1 MALNETPPTS
11 GQAGQPL
18 SAAHLERG
26 MAAVG
31 PDGPFGTIEQIVVER
46 GTGALLSLIIRGTD
60 SGAEFELPAKHVDS
74 TRTTA
79 RQVFF
84 DIGRADLAKQPGL
97 AAPYDP
103 DQYVPVYR
111 GEVAPHE
118 QAARVAMEQSQPV
131 VTDVEQN
138 AAEVILPET
147 PDAATTRPL
156 RRTDERATT
165 PRGETGPAPMRREGM
180 AERGQP
186 AAAPARQPST
196 QQSTTGELVGGKPST
211 SGMGSASSVPA
222 GTAADQPRVTMRRD
236 STAAPEDRGYE
247 DRSRDV
253 RATGETTDV
262 LPVNPSPQA
271 IQSQEVADQLI
282 KPDELPGGSRTP
294 DRELYKNPQKPL
306 ADRMDSSGQTTWS
319 TPANIPEPQPDRT
332 GAAVVGEQLPVGATL
347 GEPTQTV
354 PPRALRG
361 LGLEHEPAAGGWLA
375 RLTTPLTLGL
385 AGLGLGGGALIGV
398 LAAIRQRRTSPSY
411 KAKSLVSNL
420 ADAASGAAEQA
431 RSLIGQSSG
440 STSSTVD
447 DAKQAV
453 AKAAAQLSKQ
463 AQPTLQDTAKQAKK
477 QAQKSATR
485 TGRAV
490 RKGTKRTARR
500 ARWFRNGLVIGAV
513 SAVLFAPESGAAVRE
528 QLARRVDEWRS
539 RAAS

>member
-1 MALNETPPTS
+1 MALDKTQSTD

-18 SAAHLERG
+18 AAAHLERG

-46 GTGALLSLIIRGTD
+46 GTGTLRSLIIRGTD
-60 SGAEFELPAKHVDS
+60 SGAEFELPATHVDT

-111 GEVAPHE
+111 GEVAPHA

-147 PDAATTRPL
+147 TGAATTRPL
-156 RRTDERATT
+156 RRTDERAAT
-165 PRGETGPAPMRREGM
+165 PHGETGAAPMRREGM
-180 AERGQP
+180 AERTQP
-186 AAAPARQPST
+186 AATPARQPST

-211 SGMGSASSVPA
+211 SGMGSASTVPA
-222 GTAADQPRVTMRRD
+222 STAADQPRVTMRRD

-253 RATGETTDV
+253 RAVGETTDV

-271 IQSQEVADQLI
+271 IQAQEVADQLI
-282 KPDELPGGSRTP
+282 KPGELPRGARTP
-294 DRELYKNPQKPL
+294 DRELYENPQKPL
-306 ADRMDSSGQTTWS
+306 ADRIDSSGQTTWS

-347 GEPTQTV
+347 GEPTRTV

-398 LAAIRQRRTSPSY
+398 LAAIRQRRTSPSH
-411 KAKSLVSNL
+411 KAKSLAGNL
-420 ADAASGAAEQA
+420 ADAASSAAEQA
-431 RSLIGQSSG
+431 RSLIGQSSD

-447 DAKQAV
+447 DARKGV
-453 AKAAAQLSKQ
+453 SKAAARFSRQ
-463 AQPTLQDTAKQAKK
+463 AQPTLQGTAK

>member
-1 MALNETPPTS
+1 MALNETPPTD

-18 SAAHLERG
+18 AATHLERG

-46 GTGALLSLIIRGTD
+46 GTGALRSLIIRGTD
-60 SGAEFELPAKHVDS
+60 SGAEFELPAQHVDKA
-74 TRTTA
+74 RTTGQ
-79 RQVFF
+79 QVFF
-84 DIGRADLAKQPGL
+84 DIGRADLARQPGL
-97 AAPYDP
+97 ASSYDP
-103 DQYVPVYR
+103 DQYVPVYQ
-111 GEVAPHE
+111 GEIAPRE
-118 QAARVAMEQSQPV
+118 QATRVALEQSQPV
-131 VTDVEQN
+131 VTEVEQN
-138 AAEVILPET
+138 AAEVILPEA

-156 RRTDERATT
+156 RRTDERAAT
-165 PRGETGPAPMRREGM
+165 PRT
-180 AERGQP
+180 QP
-186 AAAPARQPST
+186 
-196 QQSTTGELVGGKPST
+196 
-211 SGMGSASSVPA
+211 
-222 GTAADQPRVTMRRD
+222 AADQPRVTLRRD
-236 STAAPEDRGYE
+236 TTAAPEDRGYE

-253 RATGETTDV
+253 RAVGETTDV

-271 IQSQEVADQLI
+271 IQAQEVADQLI
-282 KPDELPGGSRTP
+282 KPGELPGGSRTP
-294 DRELYKNPQKPL
+294 DREAYENPQKPL
-306 ADRMDSSGQTTWS
+306 ADRIDSTGQTTWS
-319 TPANIPEPQPDRT
+319 TPADIPEPQAART
-332 GAAVVGEQLPVGATL
+332 GAAIVGEQLPIGATL

-361 LGLEHEPAAGGWLA
+361 LGLEHEPVAGGWLG

-398 LAAIRQRRTSPSY
+398 LAAIRQRRTSASY
-411 KAKSLVSNL
+411 KAKSLASNL

-431 RSLIGQSSG
+431 RSLIGQSSD

-447 DAKQAV
+447 DAKQA
-453 AKAAAQLSKQ
+453 ATKAAARLTKK
-463 AQPTLQDTAKQAKK
+463 AQPTLRDTTR
-477 QAQKSATR
+477 QAQKSTTR

-490 RKGTKRTARR
+490 RKGMKRTARR

>member
-46 GTGALLSLIIRGTD
+46 GTGALRSLIIRGTD
-60 SGAEFELPAKHVDS
+60 SGAEFELPAKHVDT

-103 DQYVPVYR
+103 DQYVPVYQ
-111 GEVAPHE
+111 GEIAPHE

-131 VTDVEQN
+131 VTEVEQN

-156 RRTDERATT
+156 RRTDERAATT
-165 PRGETGPAPMRREGM
+165 RT
-180 AERGQP
+180 QP
-186 AAAPARQPST
+186 AATPAQQPST

-253 RATGETTDV
+253 RAVGETTDV

-271 IQSQEVADQLI
+271 IQAQEVADQLI
-282 KPDELPGGSRTP
+282 KPGELPGGSRPP
-294 DRELYKNPQKPL
+294 DRELYESPQKPL
-306 ADRMDSSGQTTWS
+306 ADRIDSTGQTTWS

-361 LGLEHEPAAGGWLA
+361 LGLEHEPASGGWLA

-398 LAAIRQRRTSPSY
+398 LAAIRQRRTSPSH
-411 KAKSLVSNL
+411 KAKSLAGNL
-420 ADAASGAAEQA
+420 ADTASSAAEQA
-431 RSLIGQSSG
+431 RSLIGQSSD

-447 DAKQAV
+447 DARKAV
-453 AKAAAQLSKQ
+453 SKAAARLSRQ
-463 AQPTLQDTAKQAKK
+463 AQPTLQDTAKQA
-477 QAQKSATR
+477 QKSATR
-485 TGRAV
+485 TGRVV